1 MDQDH
6 AISPA
11 SSPSPVSCSRGTRVA
26 TESSDDVPPGSRE
39 LAVRASSGTQVRL
52 LWQQGTR
59 RLWVEVWEPATASA
73 LRIRAQPENALDVFH
88 HPYAYAAARGLEFG
102 TTGLHQ
108 PYSIL
113 VAKGRIFDRP
123 LFEYLDAGQTVAR
136 SYAAYTPRS
145 SFDHS

>member
-11 SSPSPVSCSRGTRVA
+11 SSPSPVSCSRATRVA
-26 TESSDDVPPGSRE
+26 TESSDDAPPRSRE

-52 LWQQGTR
+52 L

-88 HPYAYAAARGLEFG
+88 HPYAYAGLQNSLLPAEALG
-102 TTGLHQ
+102 
-108 PYSIL
+108 
-113 VAKGRIFDRP
+113 ACERRP
-123 LFEYLDAGQTVAR
+123 QAVENRHGQ
-136 SYAAYTPRS
+136 
-145 SFDHS
+145 

>member
-26 TESSDDVPPGSRE
+26 TESSDDVPPRSRE

-88 HPYAYAAARGLEFG
+88 HPHAYAGLQNSLLPAEALG
-102 TTGLHQ
+102 ACERRRQAVEKPH
-108 PYSIL
+108 
-113 VAKGRIFDRP
+113 
-123 LFEYLDAGQTVAR
+123 GQ
-136 SYAAYTPRS
+136 
-145 SFDHS
+145 